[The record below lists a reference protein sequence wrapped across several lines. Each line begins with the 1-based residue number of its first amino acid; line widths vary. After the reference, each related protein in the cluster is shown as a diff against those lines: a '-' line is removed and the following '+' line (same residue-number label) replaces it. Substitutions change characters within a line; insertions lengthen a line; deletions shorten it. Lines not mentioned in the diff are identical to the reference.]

1 VFTEVVV
8 APGYEPG
15 ALEVLTARKNLRVL
29 EAAEP
34 GQQRFDLRS
43 IDAGLLVQ
51 EPDRFISR
59 RADWRVATKAEPT
72 EEQVRDMELAW
83 WVCGWVKSNAIVFVK
98 DGQAVGIGAGQQNRV
113 DSVRIAA
120 RKADGRARGGACAS
134 DAFFPFRDN
143 IDELAEAGIATVV
156 QPGGSLRDEE
166 VIAAA
171 DEHGIAM
178 VFTGERH
185 FRH

>member
-1 VFTEVVV
+1 
-8 APGYEPG
+8 
-15 ALEVLTARKNLRVL
+15 VLTAKKNLRVL
-29 EAAEP
+29 EADTP

-51 EPDRFISR
+51 EPDRFLSGR
-59 RADWRVATKAEPT
+59 SDWRVVTKVQPT
-72 EEQVRDMELAW
+72 EEQWRDIELAW
-83 WVCGWVKSNAIVFVK
+83 RLCAWVKSNAIVFVK
-98 DGQAVGIGAGQQNRV
+98 DGQAVGVGAGQQNRV

-143 IDELAEAGIATVV
+143 VDELAEAGVHAVV